1 MAKATIPILA
11 MILVLPFCPVSARSQ
26 EKGREHAKS
35 AAPCHRESASM
46 PGSYYWDV
54 ISQFEPP
61 HFEKY
66 PISIAE
72 GAEIKIVLVADG
84 DKFEMWTDTPQIS
97 EKGVNAFLWDLAE
110 HCRLPLDPADAAKM
124 IKLKWEKVDLSA
136 AQFAELHRQFTEAA
150 TSYASRA
157 QNRYAPLLSDYLSG
171 ERMIHLDGFRYPIVY
186 DNQQEHIELQ
196 VWDTA
201 GDPMVKWVHD
211 LKQLAESSFHRS
223 FGSAD
228 AAVDEK
234 QPDPPPAK

>member
-26 EKGREHAKS
+26 EKGRNHAKP
-35 AAPCHRESASM
+35 AAPCHRESTSI

-54 ISQFEPP
+54 ISEFKPP
-61 HFEKY
+61 HFENY

-72 GAEIKIVLVADG
+72 GAEKKIVLVADG

-97 EKGVNAFLWDLAE
+97 QKGVGDFLFDLDD

-124 IKLKWEKVDLSA
+124 IKLKWEKVDLPA
-136 AQFAELHRQFTEAA
+136 AQFAELHRQFTEALLHY
-150 TSYASRA
+150 TSRA
-157 QNRYAPLLSDYLSG
+157 QDRYEPTLSTKESVIYLDAFNY
-171 ERMIHLDGFRYPIVY
+171 RIVY